1 MERTSFRAGV
11 APDEVQAPFHG
22 ALLRQL
28 TVSLLG
34 IMVATIES
42 RERRTVLKVAQP
54 CFTHVKVFVHLA
66 HGLQVLACV
75 VFRPVY

>member
-1 MERTSFRAGV
+1 VRV
-11 APDEVQAPFHG
+11 VPDAI
-22 ALLRQL
+22 RQL

-34 IMVATIES
+34 IVVAAIES

-54 CFTHVKVFVHLA
+54 CFTYVKVFALLA

-75 VFRPVY
+75 VLRPVY